1 MSREF
6 IDAIEN
12 GDNLSAESEF
22 SDVMMNKVGNSLE
35 TNRQELANSF
45 VNSKVNDVKET
56 WWSLSNHSFWE
67 RWTQNITGI

>member
-6 IDAIEN
+6 IDAIEK
-12 GDNLSAESEF
+12 GDNLSAESKF

-45 VNSKVNDVKET
+45 VNSKVDDVKET
-56 WWSLSNHSFWE
+56 E
-67 RWTQNITGI
+67 

>member
-22 SDVMMNKVGNSLE
+22 SDVMMSKVGGALE
-35 TNRQELANSF
+35 SHRKELANSF
-45 VNSKVNDVKET
+45 VNNKVGNVKET
-56 WWSLSNHSFWE
+56 
-67 RWTQNITGI
+67 

>member
-22 SDVMMNKVGNSLE
+22 SDVMMSKVGNSLE

-56 WWSLSNHSFWE
+56 
-67 RWTQNITGI
+67 